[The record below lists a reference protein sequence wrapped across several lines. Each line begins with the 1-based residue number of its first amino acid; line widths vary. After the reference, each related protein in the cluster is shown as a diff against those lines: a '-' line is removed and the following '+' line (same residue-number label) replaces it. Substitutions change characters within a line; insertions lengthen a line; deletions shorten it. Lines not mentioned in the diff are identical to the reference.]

1 MAHTNRMKK
10 SSKCETPEGLR
21 QMLVDFLDAITG
33 RYVDI
38 TFKMMSV
45 VAGLLL
51 ISYFPIFAYLSYTDG
66 WAGLLTAIYFFIP
79 GFVIAYALGYAWFF
93 FYIFDPIHKV
103 SIRLLVEQDSIDAW
117 PSEGEV
123 EGKDIV
129 AWQRAEIEQ
138 LIRAANSLQDEANDL
153 EDGDLGLSEIRRLIN
168 SGRDFENAAREVA
181 RKPGIE
187 GEMIAAFENMS
198 AALSKLAYQARLIAD
213 GDLAADELDVEIAG
227 DLGHAFQDMV
237 NNLQEFI
244 GQVSNA
250 VDTTTAVSGEI
261 DEAAADL
268 NRSSQDLS
276 SGAEQQSASLEE
288 TSSAVEEIA
297 SMVQQS
303 SQNANE
309 SKKLSAEA
317 AEIARHGRQ
326 QIDEMADTMVQIDNN
341 SDKIADAIDVI
352 DDIAFQTNL
361 LALNAAV
368 EAANAGEHGAGFAV
382 VADEVRQLAQRS
394 SEAADEISDVI
405 QQSLKLTEEGTRKA
419 EKSREVLEEINN
431 KVSEVTERFED
442 VAAAAEE
449 QAHGIE
455 EINQAVTEL
464 ETVTEE
470 NTMNADQT
478 ASASDQLAA
487 QAGSL
492 RETIEQLERVVAR
505 YKV

>member
-10 SSKCETPEGLR
+10 SSKCETPEGFR

-51 ISYFPIFAYLSYTDG
+51 ISYLPIFAYLSYTGG

-93 FYIFDPIHKV
+93 FHIFDPIHQV
-103 SIRLLVEQDSIDAW
+103 SIRLLVDQDSIDAW
-117 PSEGEV
+117 PPEGDV

-138 LIRAANSLQDEANDL
+138 LIQAANSLQDEASDL
-153 EDGDLGLSEIRRLIN
+153 EHGDLGLNEIRRLIN
-168 SGRDFENAAREVA
+168 SGQDFEKAAREVA

-244 GQVSNA
+244 GQVRSA

-276 SGAEQQSASLEE
+276 SGAEQQSASLQE

-317 AEIARHGRQ
+317 AEIARQGRQ
-326 QIDEMADTMVQIDNN
+326 QIDEMADTMVQIDDN
-341 SDKIADAIDVI
+341 SDKIADAINVI

-394 SEAADEISDVI
+394 AEAADEISDVI

-492 RETIEQLERVVAR
+492 RETVEQLERVVTR